1 MFNNYFPVFTMFKN
15 YFLVAWR
22 NMLRNKLR
30 MMIHLLG
37 LAMGLS
43 ICFLIFNVVWFA
55 NSFDKFHPDSERIFR
70 INTLTSYEGGES
82 YPSSGTPGPLGE
94 VIQDEIGGIET
105 KGRLYTLWNTL
116 VVDPSQN
123 KVFGRSTES
132 TFADGGF
139 FEVFPRN
146 WLAGNPKTALE
157 NPATAVISKASSN
170 KYFPGVSPQ
179 DVLGKELM
187 WVESDT
193 IFAQVTGVVE
203 DFEQNTDFIFT
214 EFISYATIKHLQKE
228 DWYGIDNWGNVNSSS
243 QLFVKAVPG
252 KTAKE
257 FDAEFDLLV
266 AKYYENNGEYGTTF
280 SAEPLAEFHFN
291 QNYNDT
297 TVSKVYLKGLVF
309 ISALI
314 LLLACLNFINLETA
328 QAISRA
334 KEVGIRKTLGGNRSQ
349 LIFQF
354 LAETFLIVLLAAAFS
369 VFLAE
374 LVGKMFADYLPAGF
388 TFHLLSLPNLLFFV
402 VIVLALTMISG
413 LYPGFIL
420 ANYEPQRALKGEKLV
435 TRGFSIGVFLRKN
448 LTVLQFTASIAFIIL
463 VGVLGA
469 QMKFIGSQPLGFEKD
484 AVMYAHVPFM
494 SGEDKMNLLRDR
506 LAQESFVAGV
516 SLSGSLVSSTS
527 LWTSDVKLQ
536 KDTTQAEFFTQVMN
550 ADSAFTSVNGVRFL
564 AGRRPSNQSDE
575 IVVNRR
581 FLKEA
586 EIDTPEEIIGTI
598 ATFGREPRTVVGV
611 VDDFHSR
618 SFREEIR
625 PLLITYNPAYFQTI
639 NVKVQGGQNLSS
651 VKSALQDAYQSVYP
665 YETEE
670 FHFLEAEMENFYR
683 DDLKIQRVLSFASAL
698 AVIISMLGLFGLS
711 SFTIAQKLK
720 EISIRKVL
728 GASVAQILGM
738 ISKEYVLLVAISF
751 VLASVP
757 AYYFGKEWLNDF
769 QYRISMPFGQFAL
782 AGGVVLFICL
792 LVVGLHSY
800 AAATTNPAK
809 ILKDE

>member
-1 MFNNYFPVFTMFKN
+1 MFKN

-30 MMIHLLG
+30 MAIHLLG

-55 NSFDKFHPDSERIFR
+55 NSFDKFHPDSEQIFR
-70 INTLTSYEGGES
+70 INTLTAYEGGES
-82 YPSSGTPGPLGE
+82 YPNSGTPGPLGE
-94 VIQDEIGGIET
+94 TIQDEIPGIET
-105 KGRLYTLWNTL
+105 KGRLYTLWGTL
-116 VVDPSQN
+116 VVDPSEN
-123 KVFGRSTES
+123 KVFGRSNEV
-132 TFADGGF
+132 TFSDGGY
-139 FEVFPRN
+139 FEIFPRK

-157 NPATAVISKASSN
+157 NPSAAVISQASLE
-170 KYFPGVSPQ
+170 KYFPGMRPQ

-187 WVESDT
+187 WLDADT
-193 IFAQVTGVVE
+193 VTAQITGVVE
-203 DFEQNTDFIFT
+203 DFSENTDFIFT
-214 EFISYATIKHLQKE
+214 DFISFSTIKHLQKE
-228 DWYGIDNWGNVNSSS
+228 NWYGLDSWGNVNSSS

-252 KTAKE
+252 KSAKDFDSE
-257 FDAEFDLLV
+257 FESLV
-266 AKYYENNGEYGTTF
+266 KKYYENNEGNSTNF

-297 TVSKVYLKGLVF
+297 TVSKVYLKGL
-309 ISALI
+309 IYIAGLI

-334 KEVGIRKTLGGNRSQ
+334 KEVGIRKTLGGNRGQ

-354 LAETFLIVLLAAAFS
+354 LAETFLIVLMAAVLS

-374 LVGKMFADYLPAGF
+374 LVAKLFMDYLPTGF
-388 TFHLLSLPNLLFFV
+388 VLKLFNWPNLLFFV
-402 VIVLALTMISG
+402 VIVLVLTVVSG

-420 ANYEPQRALKGEKLV
+420 ANYQPQRALKGEKISN
-435 TRGFSIGVFLRKN
+435 RGFSMGVFLRKN

-469 QMKFIGSQPLGFEKD
+469 QMKYISNQPLGFEKD
-484 AVMYAHVPFM
+484 AVMYANLPFM

-506 LAQESFVAGV
+506 LAQESFVVGV

-527 LWTSDVKLQ
+527 LWTSDVRVP
-536 KDTTQAEFFTQVMN
+536 KDSTQMEFFTQVMN
-550 ADSAFTSVNGVRFL
+550 ADSAFTSVNGVKLL
-564 AGRRPSNQSDE
+564 AGRRPSNQADE
-575 IVVNRR
+575 IVVNKR
-581 FLKEA
+581 FLKDAGIES
-586 EIDTPEEIIGTI
+586 PEEILGTV
-598 ATFGREPRTVVGV
+598 ATFGGEPRTIVGV

-625 PLLITYNPAYFQTI
+625 PLLITYNPTYFQTI
-639 NVKVQGGQNLSS
+639 NVKLQGGQNLSLL
-651 VKSALQDAYQSVYP
+651 KTRLEEAYLSIYP

-670 FHFLEAEMENFYR
+670 FHFLEAEMEKFYQ

-698 AVIISMLGLFGLS
+698 AVLISMLGLFGLS

-728 GASVAQILGM
+728 GASIAQILGM
-738 ISKEYVLLVAISF
+738 ISKEYLVLVGVSF
-751 VLASVP
+751 VLACIP
-757 AYYFGKEWLNDF
+757 AYYFGRDWLNDF
-769 QYRISMPFGQFAL
+769 QYRIAMPYSQFVF
-782 AGGVVLFICL
+782 AGGIVLLICL
-792 LVVGLHSY
+792 MVVGLHSY